1 MTRILL
7 TGMSGVGKSAVL
19 QRLASDGILCVDL
32 DDGWMYDAGGEPM
45 INLPVVHR
53 FIQAHPNESIVFAG
67 CAMNQRK
74 LEVDCTV
81 LLTASPKLMKA
92 RIEKRENPFGKDEHT
107 WQKILADKAQF
118 EPVLRASSDVVIDT
132 EQLLEQTAA
141 KIREMLADGYSG
153 RNLNIEKLPK

>member
-81 LLTASPKLMKA
+81 LLTATPTLMKA
-92 RIEKRENPFGKDEHT
+92 RIEQRDNPFGKDEPT
-107 WQKILADKAQF
+107 WQKILEDKARF
-118 EPVLRASSDVVIDT
+118 EPVLIASSDVVIDT
-132 EQLLEQTAA
+132 EQPLEQTVAQIKEILSA
-141 KIREMLADGYSG
+141 PE
-153 RNLNIEKLPK
+153 